1 MQPVDES
8 VRFVE
13 LVTKAGHP
21 APGNHSSVTLHSP
34 RTAFSRFH
42 LFRDFV
48 DVGMERLQQL
58 PRLRRVGFIDHVGI
72 IASTPTM
79 RAPRRDRQTGS
90 FDVVPRAAKSLITAG
105 EQPRQA
111 LSRQRSRSS
120 LLTLTKN

>member
-8 VRFVE
+8 VRFKKF
-13 LVTKAGHP
+13 VTKAGHP

-34 RTAFSRFH
+34 RAAFSRFH

-72 IASTPTM
+72 IAPTAAQ
-79 RAPRRDRQTGS
+79 RAPSPDRQTGS
-90 FDVVPRAAKSLITAG
+90 FDVVP
-105 EQPRQA
+105 
-111 LSRQRSRSS
+111 
-120 LLTLTKN
+120 

>member
-13 LVTKAGHP
+13 FVTKAGHP

-34 RTAFSRFH
+34 RAAFSRFH

-48 DVGMERLQQL
+48 DVGVQRLQQL

-79 RAPRRDRQTGS
+79 CAPRSDRPPGS
-90 FDVVPRAAKSLITAG
+90 FDVVPSAAKSLITAG
-105 EQPRQA
+105 
-111 LSRQRSRSS
+111 
-120 LLTLTKN
+120 K